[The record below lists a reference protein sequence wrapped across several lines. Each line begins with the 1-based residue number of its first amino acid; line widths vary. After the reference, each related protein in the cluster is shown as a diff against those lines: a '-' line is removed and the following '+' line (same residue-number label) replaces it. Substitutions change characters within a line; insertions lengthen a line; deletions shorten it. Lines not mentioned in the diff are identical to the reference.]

1 VIAVLL
7 YLKEALKSI
16 VTKLSDVDV
25 RAVMQFVP
33 GVLFAIPAAENLLGS
48 TGLYATAVVSGS
60 RTSTRSPYLYPSSP
74 PPGDRSETPAGGLS
88 S

>member
-1 VIAVLL
+1 MIAVLL

-33 GVLFAIPAAENLLGS
+33 GVLFAIPAGENLLES
-48 TGLYATAVVSGS
+48 SDLYATAVVSGLTDIDAINLPIS
-60 RTSTRSPYLYPSSP
+60 QLTTSGRA
-74 PPGDRSETPAGGLS
+74 E
-88 S
+88 

>member
-1 VIAVLL
+1 MIAVLL

-33 GVLFAIPAAENLLGS
+33 GVLFAIPAAENLLES
-48 TGLYATAVVSGS
+48 SDLYATAVVSGLTDIDAITLPITQLT
-60 RTSTRSPYLYPSSP
+60 TSGRA
-74 PPGDRSETPAGGLS
+74 E
-88 S
+88 

>member
-33 GVLFAIPAAENLLGS
+33 GVLFAIPAAENLLES
-48 TGLYATAVVSGS
+48 SDLYATAVVSGLTDIDAITLPIS
-60 RTSTRSPYLYPSSP
+60 QLTTSGRA
-74 PPGDRSETPAGGLS
+74 E
-88 S
+88 

>member
-1 VIAVLL
+1 MIAVLL

-33 GVLFAIPAAENLLGS
+33 GVLFAIPAAENLLES
-48 TGLYATAVVSGS
+48 SDLYATAVVSGLTDIDAITLPIS
-60 RTSTRSPYLYPSSP
+60 QLTTSGRA
-74 PPGDRSETPAGGLS
+74 E
-88 S
+88 

>member
-1 VIAVLL
+1 MIAVLL

-33 GVLFAIPAAENLLGS
+33 GVLFAIPAAENLVGS
-48 TGLYATAVVSGS
+48 TGLYATAVVYGLTDIDAITLPISQFTTSG
-60 RTSTRSPYLYPSSP
+60 RP
-74 PPGDRSETPAGGLS
+74 E
-88 S
+88 

>member
-1 VIAVLL
+1 MIAVLL

-33 GVLFAIPAAENLLGS
+33 GVLFAIPAAENLLERS
-48 TGLYATAVVSGS
+48 DLYATAVVSGLTDIDAITLPIS
-60 RTSTRSPYLYPSSP
+60 QLTTSGRA
-74 PPGDRSETPAGGLS
+74 E
-88 S
+88 

>member
-1 VIAVLL
+1 MIAVLL

-33 GVLFAIPAAENLLGS
+33 GVLFAIPAAENLLES
-48 TGLYATAVVSGS
+48 SDLYATAVVSGLTDIDAITLLIS
-60 RTSTRSPYLYPSSP
+60 QLTTSGRA
-74 PPGDRSETPAGGLS
+74 E
-88 S
+88 

>member
-1 VIAVLL
+1 MIAVLL

-33 GVLFAIPAAENLLGS
+33 GVLFAIPATENLLES
-48 TGLYATAVVSGS
+48 SDLYATAVVSGLTDIDAITLPIS
-60 RTSTRSPYLYPSSP
+60 QLTTSGRA
-74 PPGDRSETPAGGLS
+74 E
-88 S
+88 